1 MPEQRPRQSVRV
13 PGGIWPSPWPNVFE
27 LADAVPSRHWSLVG
41 GLMVQLHMIAAGKL
55 PTRSTSDVDAMIH
68 VELPGDSFSV
78 LGNGLK
84 RLGYR
89 LEIPIDHRQAA
100 HRYRRGN
107 DQVDF
112 LVADHVAP
120 SILQRFK
127 ARGVVQA
134 PGGTNALRRTI
145 EFELIHAQGSS
156 VVSAPDIV
164 GALMLKSDAYRADSR
179 DSQRHLKD
187 AISLAVLLSDTN
199 RGPALFGRGPWRIR
213 RLIKDLGSQH
223 PNRLSV
229 GKDELADAVH
239 ALRELLDH
247 V

>member
-1 MPEQRPRQSVRV
+1 
-13 PGGIWPSPWPNVFE
+13 
-27 LADAVPSRHWSLVG
+27 
-41 GLMVQLHMIAAGKL
+41 MVQLHMIAAGKL

-145 EFELIHAQGSS
+145 DFELIHAQGSS

-179 DSQRHLKD
+179 DSQRHLQD

-199 RGPALFGRGPWRIR
+199 RGPALFGKGPWRIR
-213 RLIKDLGSQH
+213 PLIKDLGSQH